1 MSDITPGYIF
11 GTAEGVGRLISSKLN
26 RMGNGAVINPSFIS
40 SKPSV
45 SAPASGDQLIMLK
58 ADGTYARVPATALG
72 GTGGGGDMFKATYDI
87 NGNGVVDTCDS
98 LAYSK
103 LTGVPATFTPSTHAP
118 THLDNGSDP
127 IPVVSTARTGLVPV
141 LPNDSTRFL
150 NGTGTW
156 TAVAGGST
164 GDTFEYRWDTGT
176 SAADPGS
183 GYVRSN
189 NANPL
194 SASGVYI
201 SYYDRAGVFVVDIS
215 RLKSGDTFYIY
226 PSGNATQW
234 VRYQLSANPIDHTS
248 WYELAVSVLEPNGFA
263 PLANASVQVAFPVKP
278 AAHASTHL
286 DNGID
291 PIPVATTARTG
302 AAPKLSGVS
311 SQYLDGTGTFSQVP
325 WTGITGKPATFP
337 PDATAMLKSV
347 YDTNADNIVDHA
359 ALADTAPWTGISGK
373 PGTFAPSAHASTHNL
388 GGSDAI
394 APDWTQVQNKPAT
407 FPPDSTAMLKATYD
421 TNANGVVDTCD
432 SLAWSKLTGTPTTFP
447 PDSTAMLKSVYDT
460 NGDGISDHAAL
471 ADSAPWTGISGKP
484 ASFTPSAHASTHLD
498 NGADPIPV
506 ATTTRTGSLRIL
518 SGSATQYLD
527 GSGNW
532 STPAPGGT
540 VNPGTWT
547 SFSYQANWS
556 ENSTAQYRIETNG
569 TFQKVWFKGS
579 IQKAATFT
587 TNLAIIL
594 PVGARPSDSR
604 RFTLA
609 GQETNTSPDECLYS
623 CMIDTAGNMNIY
635 PVVRSS
641 FVWQTWS
648 NLQTVWLDGISFEI

>member
-11 GTAEGVGRLISSKLN
+11 GTAEGTNRLTSSKLN
-26 RMGNGAVINPSFIS
+26 RIGNGAVINPSFIS
-40 SKPSV
+40 GKPSV
-45 SAPASGDQLIMLK
+45 SSPASGDQLIMLK
-58 ADGTYARVPATALG
+58 ADGTYARVPATAFG
-72 GTGGGGDMFKATYDI
+72 GGGGGGDMFKATYDTD
-87 NGNGVVDTCDS
+87 NSGTVDTCDH

-127 IPVVSTARTGLVPV
+127 IPVVTTARTGLVPA

-156 TAVAGGST
+156 TAVAAGST

-226 PSGNATQW
+226 PTGNATQW
-234 VRYQLSANPIDHTS
+234 VRYQLSANPIDHAS
-248 WYELAVSVLEPNGFA
+248 WYELAVSVIEPTGFA
-263 PLANASVQVAFPVKP
+263 PGANASVQVAFPVKP

-291 PIPVATTARTG
+291 PIPVAT
-302 AAPKLSGVS
+302 V
-311 SQYLDGTGTFSQVP
+311 
-325 WTGITGKPATFP
+325 
-337 PDATAMLKSV
+337 
-347 YDTNADNIVDHA
+347 
-359 ALADTAPWTGISGK
+359 
-373 PGTFAPSAHASTHNL
+373 
-388 GGSDAI
+388 
-394 APDWTQVQNKPAT
+394 
-407 FPPDSTAMLKATYD
+407 
-421 TNANGVVDTCD
+421 
-432 SLAWSKLTGTPTTFP
+432 
-447 PDSTAMLKSVYDT
+447 
-460 NGDGISDHAAL
+460 
-471 ADSAPWTGISGKP
+471 
-484 ASFTPSAHASTHLD
+484 
-498 NGADPIPV
+498 
-506 ATTTRTGSLRIL
+506 TRTGSLRIL

-532 STPAPGGT
+532 STPAPAGT
-540 VNPGTWT
+540 VSPGTWT

-556 ENSTAQYRIETNG
+556 QNSTAQYRIETNG
-569 TFQKVWFKGS
+569 TFQKVCFKGS
-579 IQKAATFT
+579 IKKAATFT

-594 PVGARPSDSR
+594 PVGARPSDTR
-604 RFTLA
+604 RFMLA

-623 CMIDTAGNMNIY
+623 CMIDTAGNMSIY

-648 NLQTVWLDGISFEI
+648 NLQTVWLDNVVFEI

>member
-11 GTAEGVGRLISSKLN
+11 GTAEGTNRLTSSKLN
-26 RMGNGAVINPSFIS
+26 RMGNGATINPSFIS

-45 SAPASGDQLIMLK
+45 SGPSSGDQLIMLK
-58 ADGTYARVPATALG
+58 ADGTYARVPATAVG
-72 GTGGGGDMFKATYDI
+72 GGGGGDMTKAVYDT
-87 NGNGVVDTCDS
+87 NNNAKVDHAE
-98 LAYSK
+98 LADAAPWAGI
-103 LTGVPATFTPSTHAP
+103 TGKPATFPPDATAMLKSVYDTNGDGISDHAALADTAPWTGISGKPASFTPSAHAP
-118 THLDNGSDP
+118 THLDNGTDP
-127 IPVVSTARTGLVPV
+127 IPVVTTARTGLVPT

-234 VRYQLSANPIDHTS
+234 VRYQLSANPIDHAS
-248 WYELAVSVLEPNGFA
+248 WYELAVSVIEPNGFA
-263 PLANASVQVAFPVKP
+263 PGANASVQVAFPVKP

-286 DNGID
+286 DNGI
-291 PIPVATTARTG
+291 
-302 AAPKLSGVS
+302 
-311 SQYLDGTGTFSQVP
+311 
-325 WTGITGKPATFP
+325 
-337 PDATAMLKSV
+337 
-347 YDTNADNIVDHA
+347 
-359 ALADTAPWTGISGK
+359 
-373 PGTFAPSAHASTHNL
+373 
-388 GGSDAI
+388 
-394 APDWTQVQNKPAT
+394 
-407 FPPDSTAMLKATYD
+407 
-421 TNANGVVDTCD
+421 
-432 SLAWSKLTGTPTTFP
+432 
-447 PDSTAMLKSVYDT
+447 
-460 NGDGISDHAAL
+460 
-471 ADSAPWTGISGKP
+471 
-484 ASFTPSAHASTHLD
+484 
-498 NGADPIPV
+498 DPIPV

-532 STPAPGGT
+532 STPAPAGT

-556 ENSTAQYRIETNG
+556 QNSTAQYRIETNG
-569 TFQKVWFKGS
+569 TFQKVCFKGS
-579 IQKAATFT
+579 IKKAATFT

-594 PVGARPSDSR
+594 PVGARPSDTR

-609 GQETNTSPDECLYS
+609 GQETNTSPDECLYT
-623 CMIDTAGNMNIY
+623 CVIDTAGNMNIY

-648 NLQTVWLDGISFEI
+648 NLQTVWLDNVVFEI

>member
-11 GTAEGVGRLISSKLN
+11 GTAEGTNRLTSSKLN

-40 SKPSV
+40 GKPAASSV
-45 SAPASGDQLIMLK
+45 TSADQLIVLK
-58 ADGTYARVPATALG
+58 SDGTYARVPATAV
-72 GTGGGGDMFKATYDI
+72 GTGGGGGTGDMTKAVYDA
-87 NGNGVVDTCDS
+87 NNNGVVDTCDS

-103 LTGVPATFTPSTHAP
+103 LTGVPASFTPSIHAP

-127 IPVVSTARTGLVPV
+127 IPVVTAARTGLVPT

-215 RLKSGDTFYIY
+215 RLKTGDTFYAY
-226 PSGNATQW
+226 PTGNAAQW
-234 VRYQLSANPIDHTS
+234 VRYQLSANPIDHAS

-263 PLANASVQVAFPVKP
+263 PGANASVQVAFPVKP

-337 PDATAMLKSV
+337 PDT
-347 YDTNADNIVDHA
+347 
-359 ALADTAPWTGISGK
+359 
-373 PGTFAPSAHASTHNL
+373 
-388 GGSDAI
+388 
-394 APDWTQVQNKPAT
+394 
-407 FPPDSTAMLKATYD
+407 
-421 TNANGVVDTCD
+421 
-432 SLAWSKLTGTPTTFP
+432 
-447 PDSTAMLKSVYDT
+447 TAMLKSVYDT

-471 ADSAPWTGISGKP
+471 ADAAPWTGITGKP

-498 NGADPIPV
+498 NGADPVPV

-532 STPAPGGT
+532 STPAPAGT

-556 ENSTAQYRIETNG
+556 QNSTAQYRIETNG
-569 TFQKVWFKGS
+569 TFQKVCFKGS
-579 IQKAATFT
+579 IKKAATFT

-594 PVGARPSDSR
+594 PVGARPSDTR
-604 RFTLA
+604 RFTLS
-609 GQETNTSPDECLYS
+609 GQETNTSPDECLYTGV
-623 CMIDTAGNMNIY
+623 IDTVGNFNIY

-648 NLQTVWLDGISFEI
+648 NLQTIWLDNVVFEI